1 LNKTGLVEVVMLKTS
16 DISKLSAKEL
26 TEKVSILKTELFNKK
41 FNKFTTGNDKPHL
54 VKELKKDIARLLT
67 QKNAIK

>member
-1 LNKTGLVEVVMLKTS
+1 MLKTS
-16 DISKLSAKEL
+16 EISKLSAKEL
-26 TEKVSILKTELFNKK
+26 TEKVATLKTELFNKK

-67 QKNAIK
+67 QKKAIK